1 LLLCRVALRGASSNL
16 CFVLRKNI
24 DEERAAC
31 VTCVAGKNNPHAER
45 RSDIECG
52 HASRW
57 RSESP
62 LRKTMKG
69 EEMQKR
75 FSDPRI
81 AGMFAGDRAWSLV
94 AVVVLWLLYAFV
106 FYEVKDY
113 AGSSEVIW
121 ALIIAGGLVV
131 LFNTA
136 SIIAMIAHLSE
147 ERDEIYGL
155 DLHYLDLRK

>member
-1 LLLCRVALRGASSNL
+1 
-16 CFVLRKNI
+16 
-24 DEERAAC
+24 
-31 VTCVAGKNNPHAER
+31 
-45 RSDIECG
+45 
-52 HASRW
+52 
-57 RSESP
+57 
-62 LRKTMKG
+62 MKG

-81 AGMFAGDRAWSLV
+81 AGMFSGDRAWSLV

-136 SIIAMIAHLSE
+136 SIFAMIAHLSE